1 MDAFNG
7 RVGWR
12 WAVLGDP
19 LVWVWAVRSLDL
31 ALLPREAH
39 AVTQFLNSDKCW
51 HLMRDHLSHTDSP
64 LGAGLVGGKISWDA
78 VKLREM
84 QQRLLREVSSTRNEK
99 LILKELLPVLDDDTM
114 THDSVACHKTP
125 RAIPFPSRR
134 QPGHWVGM
142 PSPQQLRHTS
152 SPNIIYKTKQQL
164 HERSVQG
171 HTFQKD
177 YSRQLNE
184 SGIKS
189 GNEFAPRQDGA
200 EQISTAT
207 DTKVQP
213 LHDSQKVNKSISE
226 TDKYYQRRHDQRTN
240 SAKEVE
246 INLESGIPV
255 CPSSCRPPLHPDW
268 NYC

>member
-1 MDAFNG
+1 MTILTFVMLVISLNPSING
-7 RVGWR
+7 M
-12 WAVLGDP
+12 
-19 LVWVWAVRSLDL
+19 S
-31 ALLPREAH
+31 
-39 AVTQFLNSDKCW
+39 QCW

-84 QQRLLREVSSTRNEK
+84 QQRLLREVSSTHNEK

-189 GNEFAPRQDGA
+189 RNEFAPRQDGA

-213 LHDSQKVNKSISE
+213 LHFSQKVNKSISK